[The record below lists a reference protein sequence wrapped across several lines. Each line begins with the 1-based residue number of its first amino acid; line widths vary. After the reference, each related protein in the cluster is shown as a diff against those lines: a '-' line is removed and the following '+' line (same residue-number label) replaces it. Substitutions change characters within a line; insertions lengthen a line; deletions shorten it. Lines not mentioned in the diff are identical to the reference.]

1 MKLKL
6 FICLVSAGTGYIIG
20 VLSAI
25 VQGYPLED
33 IFSRGLSFLL
43 IFFIIGLI
51 LAFIPDFFDK
61 NNSKEIDKSQE
72 DSEESLEK
80 AERKINKNGVQ
91 DNNLQSEDENK
102 SFSPMEPPILK
113 SRNDQ

>member
-20 VLSAI
+20 VLSAL
-25 VQGYPLED
+25 VQGYSLEV
-33 IFSRGLSFLL
+33 IFNRGVRLLL
-43 IFFIIGLI
+43 IFFMIGLI
-51 LAFIPDFFDK
+51 VAFIPEVFDK

-72 DSEESLEK
+72 DSEESPGK
-80 AERKINKNGVQ
+80 AERKINKNGVR